1 MMQKIQKFGG
11 AMFTPVLLF
20 SFAGVMVGIGTLCTT
35 EAVLGSL
42 AAPTSMWY
50 LVWNVI
56 LQGAWCVFNQLPLL
70 FVVGLPIGLAKKQAA
85 RCCMEALV
93 LYLTFHYFVNTI
105 LSQWGGVFGVDFS
118 AETGG
123 SSGLTMI
130 ANIKTLDMGMFGA
143 LLVSGIVI
151 YLHNKFFDT
160 ELPEWLGSFNGST
173 FIFMIGFF
181 AMLPVALLSVI
192 IWPNIQHGMQIFQNF
207 VMNSGAFGVW
217 VFIFL
222 ERLLIPFG
230 LHHLMYSPFYYDNLV
245 CPGGIY
251 SYWATQLPALASST
265 ASLKSLCPQASFT
278 ATGFSKLFGCPGIAL
293 AFYATAKPE
302 KKTQLR
308 GLLIPI
314 TLTAIVCGVTEPIE
328 FTFLFIA
335 PALFVVHAFLA
346 ACLSTTMNLF
356 GIVGVFSGGL
366 IEMSSLNFIPLMN
379 SHWKEYLLLLVIGL
393 VYTGIYFAVFRFL
406 ILKFDFKTPGREE
419 SDETKFYSKAEF
431 RAKQAGNV
439 EMDKKTMLAAMI
451 MEGLGGA
458 ENIVDVT
465 NCATR
470 LRINVKDETLVKD
483 DAYFKGV
490 GSHGISKNGKA
501 MQVIV
506 GMSVPSVR
514 EKFENIM
521 ANPSAYKMNTEDD
534 EETQNKSN
542 DTQNKGE
549 ETKKNAERNIESG
562 DFALEQHEIKAVA
575 NGEVIPVSEVPD
587 EVFAEGAL
595 GEGVAVIVTDGKIY
609 APVDGEI
616 SMIADTLH
624 AFGISTD
631 DGLELLVHIGI
642 DTVELEGKG
651 FTAKVQAGD
660 KVRAGQLICEVD
672 MKVMKAKGCKMH
684 TPILMTN
691 ADECRDIRLIPDK
704 CAKAG
709 KTTVITYRK

>member
-70 FVVGLPIGLAKKQAA
+70 FVVGLPIGLASKQAA

-118 AETGG
+118 AEIGG

-173 FIFMIGFF
+173 FIFMIGFLV
-181 AMLPVALLSVI
+181 MLPVALLSVV

-207 VMNSGAFGVW
+207 VMTSGAFGVW

-302 KKTQLR
+302 KKTQLK

-335 PALFVVHAFLA
+335 PVLFVVHAFLA

-366 IEMSSLNFIPLMN
+366 IEMSSLNFIPLM
-379 SHWKEYLLLLVIGL
+379 STHWKEYLLLLVIGL
-393 VYTGIYFAVFRFL
+393 VYTAIYFVVFRFL
-406 ILKFDFKTPGREE
+406 IVKFDFKTPGREE

-431 RAKQAGNV
+431 RARQAGNV
-439 EMDKKTMLAAMI
+439 EMDKKTMLAALI

-458 ENIVDVT
+458 DNIVDVT

-470 LRINVKDETLVKD
+470 LRINVKDETVVKD

-521 ANPSAYKMNTEDD
+521 ANPSAYALDKGDSEDAPKQQAPNAAGNTE
-534 EETQNKSN
+534 
-542 DTQNKGE
+542 
-549 ETKKNAERNIESG
+549 SG
-562 DFALEQHEIKAVA
+562 VDADQSAMQRHEIKAA
-575 NGEVIPVSEVPD
+575 ADGEVIPVSDVPD
-587 EVFAEGAL
+587 EVFAGGAL
-595 GEGVAVIVTDGKIY
+595 GEGVAVIVTDGMVY

-616 SMIADTLH
+616 FTVADTLH
-624 AFGISTD
+624 AYGIATE

-642 DTVELEGKG
+642 NTVELGGEG
-651 FTAKVQAGD
+651 FTAKVKVGD
-660 KVRAGQLICEVD
+660 KVRTGQLLCEVD
-672 MKVMKAKGCKMH
+672 MNLMKEKDIKMH

-691 ADECRDIRLIPDK
+691 AEECREIKLLPDK
-704 CAKAG
+704 TAKAG
-709 KTTVITYRK
+709 KTTVITYLK